1 MNQVIY
7 IMGVA
12 GSGKSTIGRRLSE
25 AIGVPFF
32 DGDDFHPQTNIDKM
46 ASGQA
51 LNDED
56 RKAWLESII
65 NFVKKQLPQNSL
77 IIACSALKQIYREQL
92 GRGIENQ
99 TQWVYLKGDYNLIFQ
114 RMQLRKD
121 HFMPSNLLTSQFE
134 TLEEPGHALIVSIDQ
149 APEQIIEQIS
159 KQLTI

>member
-65 NFVKKQLPQNSL
+65 NFVKKQLPKNSL

-92 GRGIENQ
+92 EKGIENQ

-114 RMQLRKD
+114 RMQQRKD

-134 TLEEPGHALIVSIDQ
+134 TLEEPDHALVVSIDL

-159 KQLTI
+159 KQLTK

>member
-25 AIGVPFF
+25 AIGIPFF

-56 RKAWLESII
+56 RKAWLGSII
-65 NFVKKQLPQNSL
+65 NFVKKQLPENSL

-114 RMQLRKD
+114 RMQQRKD

-134 TLEEPGHALIVSIDQ
+134 TLEEPDQALVVPIDL